1 MNMSIL
7 TRLSELEER
16 VQELESGK
24 TDFKYSRDK
33 NVKVNYSQD
42 ISIIKDMIGIDGG
55 KDNHE
60 LQGMCKL

>member
-1 MNMSIL
+1 MSIL
-7 TRLSELEER
+7 TRLAELEAR

-42 ISIIKDMIGIDGG
+42 ISMIKDMIGIECV
-55 KDNHE
+55 KDSNE
-60 LQGMCKL
+60 SLIK